1 MLLKA
6 QVSEN
11 EPMASLSPV
20 YYVLNGVFNARV
32 ARDPLD

>member
-6 QVSEN
+6 RVSEN

-20 YYVLNGVFNARV
+20 YYVLNRVFNARV
-32 ARDPLD
+32 PRDPVD

>member
-6 QVSEN
+6 RVSEN
-11 EPMASLSPV
+11 EPMASLIPV
-20 YYVLNGVFNARV
+20 YYFLNTIFKMGA

>member
-6 QVSEN
+6 RVSEN
-11 EPMASLSPV
+11 EPMASLSPA
-20 YYVLNGVFNARV
+20 YYVLNRVFSAAV